1 VQIPSFYSARNFNLA
16 DIEGLSQRA
25 VEMHLA
31 LYRGHVGEVNRLL
44 GARAATA
51 SGAPSSR
58 FAFEYNG
65 MILHELFFESL
76 TGALGAIPG
85 REGVFHEAA
94 QRSFGGIEAWHED
107 LRQIARTH
115 GVGWAICAR
124 ERAGNRLF
132 NVWVEGHSVGLPA
145 ATDPVLVIDLW
156 EHAWVTD
163 YPLERRDEY
172 IDTVLTQTDWSVVER
187 RCR

>member
-1 VQIPSFYSARNFNLA
+1 VQTPSLYHARNFKLA
-16 DIEGLSQRA
+16 DIEGLSQRG
-25 VEMHLA
+25 VEMHLE
-31 LYRGHVGEVNRLL
+31 LYRGHVEQVNRLL

-65 MILHELFFESL
+65 MILHELFFEAL
-76 TGALGAIPG
+76 IGALGAIPP

-94 QRSFGGIEAWHED
+94 QRSFGGIEAWQEN
-107 LRQIARTH
+107 LRHIARTR

-132 NVWVEGHSVGLPA
+132 NVWVEEHSVGLPA

-163 YPLERRDEY
+163 YPPERRDEY
-172 IDTVLTQTDWSVVER
+172 IDAVLTQIDWRVVER
-187 RCR
+187 RCG